1 MSPALLGRPRLV
13 IDNLMIIMI
22 IITIITWLIT
32 AATSSV

>member
-1 MSPALLGRPRLV
+1 MSPALLRRPRLL

-32 AATSSV
+32 AATISV